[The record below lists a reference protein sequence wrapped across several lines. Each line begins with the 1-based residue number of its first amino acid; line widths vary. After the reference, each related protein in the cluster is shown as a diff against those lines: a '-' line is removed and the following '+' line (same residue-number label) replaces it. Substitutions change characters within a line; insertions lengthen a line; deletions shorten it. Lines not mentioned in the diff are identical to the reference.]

1 MTTTY
6 FLFLLIMLPL
16 CGAFVLTLIPNYK
29 KDVLRNTALFF
40 SLVTFSYSVFLWI
53 VFDKTTAQF
62 QFIELYNWLPLFNI
76 NIYLGV
82 DGISL
87 FFIIL
92 TTFLIPIC
100 ILSSWDVIIKNV
112 KEYLIAFLLLE
123 TMMIL
128 VFTVLDILLFYVFF
142 ESVLLPMFILIG
154 IWGSR
159 QRKIHATFQ
168 FFLYTLF
175 GSVFMLLAILIIY
188 FNAGTTDLQA
198 VVCTEF
204 SPYTQLILWLA
215 FFSSFAVKIPM
226 VPVHIWLPEAHVEA
240 PTAGSVILAGILLK
254 LGGYGFLRLSMPL
267 FPYGT
272 AFFTPI
278 IFTIAVLGIAYTS
291 LTTLR
296 QIDFKKVIAY
306 TSVAHMGFVVI
317 GMFACTVQ
325 GLEGS
330 VILMLSHGIVSSAL
344 FLCVGIL
351 YDRHHTRILKYYCGL
366 AQGMP
371 IYATGFLFFSLANLG
386 LPGTSSFVGELL
398 VLTGTFYHNTF
409 VAVLATTAI
418 IFAAAYSLWLYNR
431 VSFGHNFFINI
442 KALFDVNRREVYV
455 MLPFIFLTL
464 FMGIYPEVFIDT
476 IHISVQTLILNAQ
489 L

>member
-1 MTTTY
+1 MTNSY
-6 FLFLLIMLPL
+6 FLFLLIILPL
-16 CGAFVLTLIPNYK
+16 IGALVLLGIPNHK
-29 KDVLRNTALFF
+29 KDLMKSIALFV
-40 SLVTFSYSVFLWI
+40 SLVVFGYSVFLWI
-53 VFDKTTAQF
+53 IFDKTTAQF
-62 QFIELYNWLPLFNI
+62 QFVELYNWLPLFNI

-92 TTFLIPIC
+92 TAFLIPVC
-100 ILSSWDVIIKNV
+100 ILTSWDVITKNI
-112 KEYLIAFLLLE
+112 KEYLIAFLVLE
-123 TMMIL
+123 AMMIL
-128 VFTVLDILLFYVFF
+128 VFTVLDILLFYIFF

-159 QRKIHATFQ
+159 QRKVHATFQ

-175 GSVFMLLAILIIY
+175 GSVFMLLAILVVY
-188 FNAGTTDLQA
+188 FNAGTTDLQVLA
-198 VVCTEF
+198 CTDF
-204 SPYTQLILWLA
+204 SPETQLILWVA
-215 FFSSFAVKIPM
+215 FFASFAVKIPM

-272 AFFTPI
+272 AYFTPI
-278 IFTIAVLGIAYTS
+278 IFTIALIGIAYTS

-296 QIDFKKVIAY
+296 QVDFKKIIAY

-351 YDRHHTRILKYYCGL
+351 YDRHHTRVLKYYCGL

-371 IYATGFLFFSLANLG
+371 VYATGFLFFSLANLG
-386 LPGTSSFVGELL
+386 LPGTSSFIGEFL

-409 VAVLATTAI
+409 VAVVASTAI
-418 IFAAAYSLWLYNR
+418 VFAAAYSVWVYNR
-431 VSFGHNFFINI
+431 VSFGKNLFTNI
-442 KALFDVNRREVYV
+442 KQIFDVNRREVFV
-455 MLPFIFLTL
+455 MVPFIFLTL
-464 FMGIYPEVFIDT
+464 LMGVYPEIFLDT
-476 IHISVQTLILNAQ
+476 IHTSIQTLIFNAK